1 MPRAWEDF
9 VDRFMG
15 LMVHVVNH
23 TAGSR
28 SRRLSA
34 EDREDLVG
42 QVFVHL
48 VRDDFS
54 LLRQFRGESSLA
66 TYLTVV
72 ARRIVVH
79 ELLRHPAPSPMGADD
94 ERILDYGEGSVQRIS
109 DRDEVERLL
118 DDLDPAEAE
127 VVRLFHLEGRSYAE
141 ICQATGIAE
150 NSIGPLLSKAR
161 RTMRRR
167 GADRAAS

>member
-79 ELLRHPAPSPMGADD
+79 ELLRHPAPSMT
-94 ERILDYGEGSVQRIS
+94 R
-109 DRDEVERLL
+109 
-118 DDLDPAEAE
+118 
-127 VVRLFHLEGRSYAE
+127 
-141 ICQATGIAE
+141 
-150 NSIGPLLSKAR
+150 
-161 RTMRRR
+161 
-167 GADRAAS
+167 